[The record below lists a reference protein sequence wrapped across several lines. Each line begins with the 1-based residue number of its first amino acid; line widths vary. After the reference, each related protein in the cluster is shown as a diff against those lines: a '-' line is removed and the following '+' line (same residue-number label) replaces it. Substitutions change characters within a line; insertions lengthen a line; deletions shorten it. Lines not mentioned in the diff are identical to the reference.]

1 MSWISTLWNRR
12 KSAGD
17 PEKLALGSRRALET
31 LLGYHF
37 KNKELLVKA
46 LKHRSYVY
54 AEEGSD
60 RIESNE
66 RLEFLGD
73 AVLELLVTEYLFR
86 RFEDKG
92 EGDLTQ
98 MKSQLVSRTVLARQA
113 DRLGVG
119 AFVLLSTDERE
130 ASEANGGQQ
139 PSILSDALESLI
151 GAIYLD
157 GGLEAARAF
166 VRRAV
171 LADFHQIVQQDTNFK
186 SKLLEYSQS
195 MGNGHPRYLVHAEEG
210 PDHDKIFSVQVCIT
224 GQRMGW
230 GQGRSKKEAQQMAAK
245 DALESLDVL

>member
-1 MSWISTLWNRR
+1 MSWIATLWNRR
-12 KSAGD
+12 GPAGD
-17 PEKLALGSRRALET
+17 SEKLASGSRRALEK

-37 KNKELLVKA
+37 KNEDLLVKA

-66 RLEFLGD
+66 RLELLGD
-73 AVLELLVTEYLFR
+73 AVLELLVTEYLYR

-92 EGDLTQ
+92 EGELTQ

-113 DRLGVG
+113 GRLGVG
-119 AFVLLSTDERE
+119 AFVLLSADER
-130 ASEANGGQQ
+130 EANGGQR
-139 PSILSDALESLI
+139 PSILCDTLESLI

-157 GGLEAARAF
+157 GGLEASRAF
-166 VRRAV
+166 VRCAV
-171 LADFHQIVQQDTNFK
+171 LADFHQIVEQDDNLNFK
-186 SKLLEYSQS
+186 SKLLEYAQS
-195 MGNGHPRYLVHAEEG
+195 MGNGHPRYLVHAEHG
-210 PDHDKIFSVQVCIT
+210 PDHDKIFSVEVCIT

-245 DALESLDVL
+245 DALESLDAL

>member
-12 KSAGD
+12 KLMGD
-17 PEKLALGSRRALET
+17 PEKRTLGSWRTLEKR
-31 LLGYHF
+31 LGYYF
-37 KNKELLVKA
+37 KDKNLLVKA

-73 AVLELLVTEYLFR
+73 SVLELVVTEYLFR

-92 EGDLTQ
+92 EGELTQ

-119 AFVLLSTDERE
+119 AFVLLSADER
-130 ASEANGGQQ
+130 EANGGQR
-139 PSILSDALESLI
+139 PSILCDALESLI

-171 LADFHQIVQQDTNFK
+171 LADFQQIVQQDANFNFK
-186 SKLLEYSQS
+186 SKLLEYSQG

-210 PDHDKIFSVQVCIT
+210 PDHDKIFSVEVCII
-224 GQRMGW
+224 GRRMGW

>member
-1 MSWISTLWNRR
+1 MGES
-12 KSAGD
+12 
-17 PEKLALGSRRALET
+17 EKLALGSWRALENR
-31 LLGYHF
+31 LGYYF
-37 KNKELLVKA
+37 KDKNLLVKA

-86 RFEDKG
+86 RFANKG
-92 EGDLTQ
+92 EGELTQ
-98 MKSQLVSRTVLARQA
+98 MKSQLVSRKALARQA
-113 DRLGVG
+113 DHLGMG
-119 AFVLLSTDERE
+119 AFVLLSEDER
-130 ASEANGGQQ
+130 EANGGQR
-139 PSILSDALESLI
+139 PSILCDTLESLI

-157 GGLEAARAF
+157 GGLEAARSI

-171 LADFHQIVQQDTNFK
+171 LADFYHIVQQDANCNFK

-195 MGNGHPRYLVHAEEG
+195 KGNGHPRYLVHAEEG
-210 PDHDKIFSVQVCIT
+210 PDHDKIFSVEVCIT

-245 DALESLDVL
+245 DALESLGVF

>member
-1 MSWISTLWNRR
+1 MSWISTLWNRC
-12 KSAGD
+12 KPTVD
-17 PEKLALGSRRALET
+17 PEKLALGSRRALENR
-31 LLGYHF
+31 LGYYF
-37 KNKELLVKA
+37 KDKNLLVKA

-98 MKSQLVSRTVLARQA
+98 MKSLLVSRTVLALQA

-130 ASEANGGQQ
+130 ANGGQQ
-139 PSILSDALESLI
+139 PSILCDALESLI

-157 GGLEAARAF
+157 GGLEAARSF
-166 VRRAV
+166 VRCAV
-171 LADFHQIVQQDTNFK
+171 LADFHQIVHQDAYVNFK

-210 PDHDKIFSVQVCIT
+210 PDHDKIFSVEVCIT

>member
-12 KSAGD
+12 KPAGD
-17 PEKLALGSRRALET
+17 PEKLALSSRRTLEK

-37 KNKELLVKA
+37 KDKDLLVKA

-54 AEEGSD
+54 SEEGRD

-66 RLEFLGD
+66 RLELLGD
-73 AVLELLVTEYLFR
+73 AVLELLVTDYLFR

-92 EGDLTQ
+92 EGELTQ

-113 DRLGVG
+113 DLLGVG
-119 AFVLLSTDERE
+119 DFVLLSADER
-130 ASEANGGQQ
+130 EANGGQR
-139 PSILSDALESLI
+139 PSILCDALESLI
-151 GAIYLD
+151 GAIYID

-171 LADFHQIVQQDTNFK
+171 LADFHQIVQPDANFK

-195 MGNGHPRYLVHAEEG
+195 KGNGHPRYSLHSEEG
-210 PDHDKIFSVQVCIT
+210 PDHDKIFSIEVCIT
-224 GQRMGW
+224 GQCMGR

-245 DALESLDVL
+245 DALESLGLI

>member
-1 MSWISTLWNRR
+1 MSWISTLWNRC
-12 KSAGD
+12 KPTVD
-17 PEKLALGSRRALET
+17 PEKLALGSRRALENR
-31 LLGYHF
+31 LGYYF
-37 KNKELLVKA
+37 KDKNLLVKA

-66 RLEFLGD
+66 RLELLGD
-73 AVLELLVTEYLFR
+73 AVLELLVTEYLYR

-92 EGDLTQ
+92 EGELTQ
-98 MKSQLVSRTVLARQA
+98 MKSQFVSRTVLARQA

-119 AFVLLSTDERE
+119 DFVLLSADER
-130 ASEANGGQQ
+130 EANGGQR
-139 PSILSDALESLI
+139 PSILCDALESLI
-151 GAIYLD
+151 GAIYID
-157 GGLEAARAF
+157 GGLEPARAF

-171 LADFHQIVQQDTNFK
+171 LADFHQIVQQDANFK

-195 MGNGHPRYLVHAEEG
+195 KGNGHPRYLVHAEEG
-210 PDHDKIFSVQVCIT
+210 PDHDKIFSVEVCIT

>member
-1 MSWISTLWNRR
+1 MSWIATLWNRR
-12 KSAGD
+12 KPASASEERTAD
-17 PEKLALGSRRALET
+17 SRHALEK

-37 KNKELLVKA
+37 KNRDLLVKA

-73 AVLELLVTEYLFR
+73 AVLELLVTDYLYR

-92 EGDLTQ
+92 EGELTQ
-98 MKSQLVSRTVLARQA
+98 MKSQLVNRKALAHQA
-113 DRLGVG
+113 DRLGIG
-119 AFVLLSTDERE
+119 AFVLLSEDERE
-130 ASEANGGQQ
+130 SNGGQR
-139 PSILSDALESLI
+139 PSILCDTLESLI

-157 GGLEAARAF
+157 GGLEAARSC

-171 LADFHQIVQQDTNFK
+171 LADFHQIVQPDAKFNFK

-195 MGNGHPRYLVHAEEG
+195 MGNGHPRYLVHAEHG
-210 PDHDKIFSVQVCIT
+210 PDHDKLFSVEVCIT

-245 DALESLDVL
+245 DALESLDAL

>member
-12 KSAGD
+12 KLAGNREEFA
-17 PEKLALGSRRALET
+17 PGSRRTLEK
-31 LLGYHF
+31 LLGYCF
-37 KNKELLVKA
+37 KNADLLVKA

-86 RFEDKG
+86 RFENKG
-92 EGDLTQ
+92 EGELTQ
-98 MKSQLVSRTVLARQA
+98 MRSQLVSRTVLAQQA

-119 AFVLLSTDERE
+119 AFVLLSADER
-130 ASEANGGQQ
+130 EANGGQR
-139 PSILSDALESLI
+139 PSILCDTLESLI

-166 VRRAV
+166 VWRAV
-171 LADFHQIVQQDTNFK
+171 LADFHQIVQQDANFNFK
-186 SKLLEYSQS
+186 NKLLEYSQS
-195 MGNGHPRYLVHAEEG
+195 KGNGHPRYLVHAEEG
-210 PDHDKIFSVQVCIT
+210 PDHDKIFSVEVCIT
-224 GQRMGW
+224 GQRVGW
-230 GQGRSKKEAQQMAAK
+230 GRGRSKKAAQQMAAK
-245 DALESLDVL
+245 DALESLDAL

>member
-1 MSWISTLWNRR
+1 MNWISALWNCC
-12 KSAGD
+12 KLAGD
-17 PEKLALGSRRALET
+17 REEFALGSRCALGK
-31 LLGYHF
+31 LLGYRF
-37 KNKELLVKA
+37 KDEDLLVKA

-54 AEEGSD
+54 AEEGRD

-66 RLEFLGD
+66 RLELLGD
-73 AVLELLVTEYLFR
+73 AVLELLVTEYLYR

-92 EGDLTQ
+92 EGELTQ

-119 AFVLLSTDERE
+119 AFVLLSADER
-130 ASEANGGQQ
+130 EANGGQR
-139 PSILSDALESLI
+139 PSILCDALESLI

-171 LADFHQIVQQDTNFK
+171 LADFQQIVQQDANFNFK
-186 SKLLEYSQS
+186 SKLLEYSQG

-210 PDHDKIFSVQVCIT
+210 PDHDKIFSVEVCIT

-245 DALESLDVL
+245 DALESLDAL

>member
-1 MSWISTLWNRR
+1 MNWISALWNYC
-12 KSAGD
+12 KPAGAREEFA
-17 PEKLALGSRRALET
+17 PGSRRALGK

-37 KNKELLVKA
+37 KDEDLLVKA

-66 RLEFLGD
+66 RLELLGD
-73 AVLELLVTEYLFR
+73 AVLELLVTEYLYR

-92 EGDLTQ
+92 EGELTQ
-98 MKSQLVSRTVLARQA
+98 MKSQLVSRTVLAHQA

-119 AFVLLSTDERE
+119 AFVLLSADER
-130 ASEANGGQQ
+130 EANGGQR
-139 PSILSDALESLI
+139 PSILCDALESLI

-157 GGLEAARAF
+157 GGLEAARSF
-166 VRRAV
+166 VQRVV
-171 LADFHQIVQQDTNFK
+171 LMDFDRIVQQDANFNFK
-186 SKLLEYSQS
+186 SKLLEYSQG

-210 PDHDKIFSVQVCIT
+210 PDHDKIFSVEVCIT

-230 GQGRSKKEAQQMAAK
+230 GRGKSKKEAQQMAAK
-245 DALESLDVL
+245 DALESLDAL

>member
-1 MSWISTLWNRR
+1 MNWISALWNCC
-12 KSAGD
+12 KLAGD
-17 PEKLALGSRRALET
+17 REEFALGSRRTLGK
-31 LLGYHF
+31 LLGYRF
-37 KNKELLVKA
+37 KDEDLLVKA

-54 AEEGSD
+54 AEEGRD

-66 RLEFLGD
+66 RLELLGD
-73 AVLELLVTEYLFR
+73 AVLELLVTEYLYR

-92 EGDLTQ
+92 EGELTQ

-119 AFVLLSTDERE
+119 AFVLLSADER
-130 ASEANGGQQ
+130 EANGGQR
-139 PSILSDALESLI
+139 PSILCDTLESLI

-171 LADFHQIVQQDTNFK
+171 LADFQQIVQQDANFNFK
-186 SKLLEYSQS
+186 SKLLEYSQG

-210 PDHDKIFSVQVCIT
+210 PDHDKIFSVEVCIT

-245 DALESLDVL
+245 DALESLDAL

>member
-12 KSAGD
+12 KPMGN
-17 PEKLALGSRRALET
+17 PKRRALENR
-31 LLGYHF
+31 LGYCF
-37 KNKELLVKA
+37 KDENLLVKA

-54 AEEGSD
+54 SEEGSD

-86 RFEDKG
+86 RFADKG
-92 EGDLTQ
+92 EGELTQ
-98 MKSQLVSRTVLARQA
+98 MKSQLVSRKVLAHQA
-113 DRLGVG
+113 DRLGIG
-119 AFVLLSTDERE
+119 AFVLLSEDER
-130 ASEANGGQQ
+130 EANGGQR
-139 PSILSDALESLI
+139 PSILCDTLESLI

-157 GGLEAARAF
+157 GGLEAARSM

-171 LADFHQIVQQDTNFK
+171 LADFRQIVQQDANCNFK

-210 PDHDKIFSVQVCIT
+210 PDHDKIFSVEVCIT

-230 GQGRSKKEAQQMAAK
+230 GRGRSKKEAQQMAAK
-245 DALESLDVL
+245 DALESLDAL

>member
-1 MSWISTLWNRR
+1 MNWISALWNYC
-12 KSAGD
+12 KLAGD
-17 PEKLALGSRRALET
+17 REEFAPGSRRALGK

-37 KNKELLVKA
+37 KDEDLLVKA

-66 RLEFLGD
+66 RLELLGD
-73 AVLELLVTEYLFR
+73 AVLELLVTEYLYR

-92 EGDLTQ
+92 EGELTQ

-119 AFVLLSTDERE
+119 AFVLLSVDER
-130 ASEANGGQQ
+130 EANGGQR
-139 PSILSDALESLI
+139 PSILCDALESLI

-171 LADFHQIVQQDTNFK
+171 LADFQQIVQQDANFNFK
-186 SKLLEYSQS
+186 SKLLEYSQG

-210 PDHDKIFSVQVCIT
+210 PDHDKIFSVEVCIT

-230 GQGRSKKEAQQMAAK
+230 GRGKSKKEAQQMAAK
-245 DALESLDVL
+245 DALESLDAL

>member
-12 KSAGD
+12 KPAGD
-17 PEKLALGSRRALET
+17 SEERTAGSRRALEK

-37 KNKELLVKA
+37 KSKDLLVKA

-98 MKSQLVSRTVLARQA
+98 MKSLLVSRTVLALQA

-130 ASEANGGQQ
+130 ANGGQQ
-139 PSILSDALESLI
+139 PSILCDALESLI

-157 GGLEAARAF
+157 GGLEAARSF

-171 LADFHQIVQQDTNFK
+171 LADFHQIVHQDAYVNFK

-210 PDHDKIFSVQVCIT
+210 PDHDKIFSVEVCIT
-224 GQRMGW
+224 GQRVGW

-245 DALESLDVL
+245 DALESLDAL

>member
-1 MSWISTLWNRR
+1 MSWISTLWNRL

-17 PEKLALGSRRALET
+17 LEDSSTGSGHALEK

-37 KNKELLVKA
+37 KDKNLLVKA

-73 AVLELLVTEYLFR
+73 AVLELLVTDYLFC

-92 EGDLTQ
+92 EGELTQ
-98 MKSQLVSRTVLARQA
+98 MKSQLVSRKALARQA
-113 DRLGVG
+113 DCLGLG
-119 AFVLLSTDERE
+119 SFVLLSEDERG
-130 ASEANGGQQ
+130 ANGGQR
-139 PSILSDALESLI
+139 PSILCDTLESLI

-157 GGLEAARAF
+157 GGLEAARSC
-166 VRRAV
+166 VRCAV
-171 LADFHQIVQQDTNFK
+171 LADFHQIVQPDANFNFK
-186 SKLLEYSQS
+186 SRLLEYSQS
-195 MGNGHPRYLVHAEEG
+195 KGNGHPRYLVHAEHG
-210 PDHDKIFSVQVCIT
+210 PDHDKIFSVEVCIT

-245 DALESLDVL
+245 DALESLDAL

>member
-1 MSWISTLWNRR
+1 MSWIATLWNRR
-12 KSAGD
+12 KPASV
-17 PEKLALGSRRALET
+17 PEEHTADSRHALEK

-37 KNKELLVKA
+37 KDKDLLVKA

-54 AEEGSD
+54 SEEGSD

-73 AVLELLVTEYLFR
+73 AVLELLVTDYLYR
-86 RFEDKG
+86 RFENKG
-92 EGDLTQ
+92 EGELTQ
-98 MKSQLVSRTVLARQA
+98 MKSQLVNRKALARQA

-119 AFVLLSTDERE
+119 AFVLLSEDERE
-130 ASEANGGQQ
+130 SNGGQR
-139 PSILSDALESLI
+139 PSILCDTLESLI

-157 GGLEAARAF
+157 GGLEAARSC

-171 LADFHQIVQQDTNFK
+171 LADFYQIVQPNAKFNFK
-186 SKLLEYSQS
+186 SRLLEYSQS
-195 MGNGHPRYLVHAEEG
+195 KGNGHPRYLVHAEYG
-210 PDHDKIFSVQVCIT
+210 PDHDKIFRVEVCIT

-245 DALESLDVL
+245 DALESLEAL

>member
-12 KSAGD
+12 KSAGA
-17 PEKLALGSRRALET
+17 PEKLALDSQRALENR
-31 LLGYHF
+31 LGYYF
-37 KNKELLVKA
+37 KDKDLLVKA

-73 AVLELLVTEYLFR
+73 AVLELLVTDYLFR

-98 MKSQLVSRTVLARQA
+98 MKSLLVSRMVLAHQA
-113 DRLGVG
+113 DRLGVRD
-119 AFVLLSTDERE
+119 FVLLSADER
-130 ASEANGGQQ
+130 EANGGQQ

-151 GAIYLD
+151 GAIYID
-157 GGLEAARAF
+157 GGLEAAGAF

-171 LADFHQIVQQDTNFK
+171 LADFHQLVQQDAYVNFK

-195 MGNGHPRYLVHAEEG
+195 MGNGNPRYLVHAEEG
-210 PDHDKIFSVQVCIT
+210 PDHDKIFSVEVCIT
-224 GQRMGW
+224 GQRIGR

-245 DALESLDVL
+245 DALESLDAL

>member
-1 MSWISTLWNRR
+1 MNWISTLWNRC
-12 KSAGD
+12 KPTGD
-17 PEKLALGSRRALET
+17 SGKLALGSRAALEK

-37 KNKELLVKA
+37 KDENLLVKA

-54 AEEGSD
+54 TEEGSD

-73 AVLELLVTEYLFR
+73 AVLELLVTDYLFR

-98 MKSQLVSRTVLARQA
+98 MKSQLVSRNALARQA

-119 AFVLLSTDERE
+119 TFVLLSEDER
-130 ASEANGGQQ
+130 EANGGQR
-139 PSILSDALESLI
+139 PSILCDALESLI

-157 GGLEAARAF
+157 GGLEAARSF
-166 VRRAV
+166 VQRVV
-171 LADFHQIVQQDTNFK
+171 LTDFDRIVQQDANFNFK
-186 SKLLEYSQS
+186 SKLLEYSQG

-210 PDHDKIFSVQVCIT
+210 PDHDKIFSVEVCIT

-230 GQGRSKKEAQQMAAK
+230 GRGKSKKEAQQMAAK
-245 DALESLDVL
+245 DALESLDAL

>member
-1 MSWISTLWNRR
+1 MSWIATLWNRR
-12 KSAGD
+12 KPASV
-17 PEKLALGSRRALET
+17 PEERTADSRHALEK

-37 KNKELLVKA
+37 KNRDLLVKA

-73 AVLELLVTEYLFR
+73 AVLELLVTDYLYR

-92 EGDLTQ
+92 EGELTQ
-98 MKSQLVSRTVLARQA
+98 MKSQLVSRKALARQA

-119 AFVLLSTDERE
+119 GFVLLSGDER
-130 ASEANGGQQ
+130 EANGGQR
-139 PSILSDALESLI
+139 PSILCDTLESLI

-157 GGLEAARAF
+157 GGLEAARSC

-171 LADFHQIVQQDTNFK
+171 LADFHQIVQPDANFNFK

-195 MGNGHPRYLVHAEEG
+195 MGNGHPRYLVHAEHG
-210 PDHDKIFSVQVCIT
+210 PDHDKLFSVEVCIT

-245 DALESLDVL
+245 DALESLDAL

>member
-1 MSWISTLWNRR
+1 MSWISTLWNRC

-17 PEKLALGSRRALET
+17 REEFAPDSRCALEK

-37 KNKELLVKA
+37 KNKDLLVKA

-73 AVLELLVTEYLFR
+73 AVLELLVTDYLFR

-98 MKSQLVSRTVLARQA
+98 MKSQLVSRNALARQA

-119 AFVLLSTDERE
+119 TFVLLSEDER
-130 ASEANGGQQ
+130 EANGGQR
-139 PSILSDALESLI
+139 PSILCDALESLI

-157 GGLEAARAF
+157 GGLEAARSF
-166 VRRAV
+166 VQRVV
-171 LADFHQIVQQDTNFK
+171 LTDFDRIVQQDANFNFK
-186 SKLLEYSQS
+186 SKLLEYSQG
-195 MGNGHPRYLVHAEEG
+195 MGNGHPRYLVHSEKG
-210 PDHDKIFSVQVCIT
+210 PDHDKIFSVEVCIT
-224 GQRMGW
+224 GQCMGR

>member
-1 MSWISTLWNRR
+1 MWNRR
-12 KSAGD
+12 KPAGD
-17 PEKLALGSRRALET
+17 PQARIADSWYALEK

-37 KNKELLVKA
+37 KDKDLLVQS

-54 AEEGSD
+54 AEEGRD

-66 RLEFLGD
+66 RLELLGD
-73 AVLELLVTEYLFR
+73 AVLELLVTDYLFR

-92 EGDLTQ
+92 EGELTQ
-98 MKSQLVSRTVLARQA
+98 MKSQLVSRTVLADQA
-113 DRLGVG
+113 DLLGVG
-119 AFVLLSTDERE
+119 DFILLSADERE
-130 ASEANGGQQ
+130 SNGGQR
-139 PSILSDALESLI
+139 PSILCDALESLI

-171 LADFHQIVQQDTNFK
+171 LADFHQIVQKDGNFK

-210 PDHDKIFSVQVCIT
+210 PDHDKIFSVEVCIT

-230 GQGRSKKEAQQMAAK
+230 GQGKSKKEAQQMAAK

>member
-1 MSWISTLWNRR
+1 MNWISTLWNRR
-12 KSAGD
+12 KPAGD
-17 PEKLALGSRRALET
+17 PEERTVDPLRALEER
-31 LLGYHF
+31 LGYHF
-37 KNKELLVKA
+37 RNEDLLVKA
-46 LKHRSYVY
+46 LKHRSYVH
-54 AEEGSD
+54 AEEGRD

-66 RLEFLGD
+66 RLELLGD
-73 AVLELLVTEYLFR
+73 AVLELLVTDYLFR

-92 EGDLTQ
+92 EGELTQ
-98 MKSQLVSRTVLARQA
+98 MKSQLVSRKVLARQA
-113 DRLGVG
+113 DLLGVG
-119 AFVLLSTDERE
+119 DFVLLSADERE
-130 ASEANGGQQ
+130 ADGGQR
-139 PSILSDALESLI
+139 PSILCDALESLI

-171 LADFHQIVQQDTNFK
+171 LADFYQIVQKDGNFK

-210 PDHDKIFSVQVCIT
+210 PDHDKIFSVEVCIT

-245 DALESLDVL
+245 DALESLDAL

>member
-1 MSWISTLWNRR
+1 MWNRR
-12 KSAGD
+12 KPAGG
-17 PEKLALGSRRALET
+17 PEEHAVDSRRALEKR
-31 LLGYHF
+31 LGYHF
-37 KNKELLVKA
+37 SNKDLLVKA

-54 AEEGSD
+54 TEEGSD

-66 RLEFLGD
+66 RLELLGD
-73 AVLELLVTEYLFR
+73 AVLELLVTEYLYR
-86 RFEDKG
+86 RFADKG

-98 MKSQLVSRTVLARQA
+98 MKSQLVSRKVLAPQA

-119 AFVLLSTDERE
+119 DFVLLSADER
-130 ASEANGGQQ
+130 EANGGQQ
-139 PSILSDALESLI
+139 QPSILCDTLESLI

-171 LADFHQIVQQDTNFK
+171 LADFHQIVQQDGNFK

-210 PDHDKIFSVQVCIT
+210 PDHAKIFSVEVCIT

-245 DALESLDVL
+245 AALESLDAL